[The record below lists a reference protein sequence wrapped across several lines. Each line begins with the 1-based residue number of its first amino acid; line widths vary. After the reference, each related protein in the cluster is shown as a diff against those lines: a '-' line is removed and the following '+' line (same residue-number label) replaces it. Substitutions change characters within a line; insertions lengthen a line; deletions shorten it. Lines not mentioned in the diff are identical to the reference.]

1 MEADGSRVEYRALGK
16 DTAVIND
23 LLPRQV
29 VCNEKNAKGKPCH
42 GSLKRYY
49 PFAGYYNEPDNVL
62 RQEIESEFGKKKTLV
77 LLKCEKCAVV
87 LRLPGELKVKFG

>member
-49 PFAGYYNEPDNVL
+49 PFAGYYNEPDNAL

-87 LRLPGELKVKFG
+87 FRLPGELKVKFG